1 MSRRKDRERISAI
14 KRLNPDYPGFR
25 GLSSEPEKTG
35 GAPLATAIC
44 SVCERRRN
52 VPLGIV
58 LEQNDSFV
66 CLSCQEENPN
76 L

>member
-1 MSRRKDRERISAI
+1 MSRRKDRERISAM

-25 GLSSEPEKTG
+25 GLSSEPAKTG
-35 GAPLATAIC
+35 GTPLATAIC
-44 SVCERRRN
+44 SNCGRRRN

-58 LEQNDSFV
+58 LEQSDSFV
-66 CLSCQEENPN
+66 CLSCQESKPS

>member
-1 MSRRKDRERISAI
+1 MSRRKDRERISAM

-25 GLSSEPEKTG
+25 GVSSEPAQTG
-35 GAPLATAIC
+35 GTPLATAIC
-44 SVCERRRN
+44 SNCGRRRN

-66 CLSCQEENPN
+66 CLSCQEETSST
-76 L
+76 